1 MKSLFRIADGT
12 LVPDE
17 DRATAWL
24 RRQKTEFVQVEHTG
38 VRSPQQLKL
47 YWKLLNKAFDTLPEG
62 SAIAT
67 VEHLHARLKCSLGYC
82 TEIRKSNRSTMK
94 AHDLIDMVSLLF
106 PARMAEFSALKNE
119 IQPTFKVKTQMVTE
133 TIIQVPESIGLGN
146 MDPDEFN
153 KFFDAA
159 QKLLADTLGVTVDE
173 LETDEERMMGGI

>member
-17 DRATAWL
+17 DRAIAWL

-67 VEHLHARLKCSLGYC
+67 VEHLHARLKCSLGFC
-82 TEIRKSNRSTMK
+82 TEIRKKGLT
-94 AHDLIDMVSLLF
+94 
-106 PARMAEFSALKNE
+106 
-119 IQPTFKVKTQMVTE
+119 
-133 TIIQVPESIGLGN
+133 IQVPESIGLGN
-146 MDPDEFN
+146 MESDAFN
-153 KFFDAA
+153 QFFDAA
-159 QKLLADTLGVTVDE
+159 QKLLAETLGVTVDD
-173 LETDEERMMGGI
+173 LESEDERMMGGI